1 MKEEIDM
8 AGFTGYDHTCSEEK
22 IAKTDHKCPLRN
34 SSFSDAECRIVWD
47 FYVSRSFAAATGLRV
62 ELSDYGWNN
71 SQSKTDGLPAL
82 EKMLAEA
89 AGIESFCIVRSKTVK
104 DTLWQMGLSQ
114 DRICTVHPRDVMLQN
129 YHVDIDENEKP
140 KIESDESRINSI
152 FRHIRNS
159 LAHGNTYFFPNEMCL
174 LEDKDGATKITA
186 EILIPCKAL
195 ISWIGIVDK
204 EHRYYNI

>member
-1 MKEEIDM
+1 M
-8 AGFTGYDHTCSEEK
+8 AGVTGFDHICSEEK
-22 IAKTDHKCPLRN
+22 IEIIEHKRSLMN
-34 SSFSDAECRIVWD
+34 SAFSDAECRIIWD
-47 FYVSRSFAAATGLRV
+47 FYVARSFSAATGLAV
-62 ELSDYGWNN
+62 DLSDYGWNN

-82 EKMLAEA
+82 ERKLAEA
-89 AGIESFCIVRSKTVK
+89 AGIEAFCIVRSKSVK
-104 DTLWQMGLSQ
+104 DTLQQMGLSQ
-114 DRICTVHPRDVMLQN
+114 DRICTVHPRAVLMQN

-140 KIESDESRINSI
+140 KIVSDESRIHSL

-159 LAHGNTYFFPNEMCL
+159 FAHGNTYFFSNEMCL

-186 EILIPCKAL
+186 ESLIPCKAL

>member
-8 AGFTGYDHTCSEEK
+8 AGFIGYDHICSEEK
-22 IAKTDHKCPLRN
+22 IEKIDHKCALRD
-34 SSFSDAECRIVWD
+34 SSFSDAECRIIWD
-47 FYVSRSFAAATGLRV
+47 FYVSRSFAAATGLPV

-82 EKMLAEA
+82 ERTLAEA

-104 DTLWQMGLSQ
+104 DTLQQMGLSQ
-114 DRICTVHPRDVMLQN
+114 DRICIVHPRAVMLQN

-140 KIESDESRINSI
+140 KIESVESRINSI

-159 LAHGNTYFFPNEMCL
+159 LAHGNTYFFPNGMCL
-174 LEDKDGATKITA
+174 LEDKESSTKITA
-186 EILIPCKAL
+186 EILIPCEAL
-195 ISWIGIVDK
+195 LTWIGIVDK
-204 EHRYYNI
+204 KRRYYII